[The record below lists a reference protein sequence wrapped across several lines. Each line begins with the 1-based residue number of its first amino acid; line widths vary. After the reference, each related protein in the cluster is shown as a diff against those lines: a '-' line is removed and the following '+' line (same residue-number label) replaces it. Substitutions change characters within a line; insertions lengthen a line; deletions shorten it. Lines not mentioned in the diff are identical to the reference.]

1 MIWIHT
7 KTKGEKMMKTITFQ
21 VDEFICPSC
30 VQKIEKAMPA
40 QPGVH
45 EVKVMFNA
53 AKVKI
58 LFDESVGNP
67 ENYEAVLVKLG
78 SDVLSKK
85 IS

>member
-1 MIWIHT
+1 MIVIQT
-7 KTKGEKMMKTITFQ
+7 NTKGEKIMKNITFK
-21 VDEFICPSC
+21 VDDFVCPTC
-30 VQKIEKAMPA
+30 VQKIEKVMPT

-58 LFDESVGNP
+58 QFDETIGNP
-67 ENYEAVLVKLG
+67 EQYEDVLIKLG
-78 SDVLSKK
+78 SDILSKK